1 MTQTI
6 FDFNINSD
14 LKNWYIV
21 NDDVMGGVSKCDF
34 FIDKNGNGVFEG
46 TISTLYN
53 GGFSSVRYAKSKI
66 STTDKSKIVLKI
78 KGDKK
83 KYQLRIKANKSDY
96 QSYIYYFETSGEW
109 ETIVIPIN
117 DMYASFRG
125 RRLYMKNY
133 DNTFFE
139 ELSILAGNKK
149 NENFKLLINNI
160 YLQ

>member
-1 MTQTI
+1 MI
-6 FDFNINSD
+6 
-14 LKNWYIV
+14 LY
-21 NDDVMGGVSKCDF
+21 F
-34 FIDKNGNGVFEG
+34 F
-46 TISTLYN
+46 TISKSFEESVTSNFSKGPELIISSDEGIISEAITLFKPN
-53 GGFSSVRYAKSKI
+53 SFLSSK
-66 STTDKSKIVLKI
+66 TTDGAYAGGNSNVW
-78 KGDKK
+78 G
-83 KYQLRIKANKSDY
+83 A
-96 QSYIYYFETSGEW
+96 GEW

-160 YLQ
+160 YLE